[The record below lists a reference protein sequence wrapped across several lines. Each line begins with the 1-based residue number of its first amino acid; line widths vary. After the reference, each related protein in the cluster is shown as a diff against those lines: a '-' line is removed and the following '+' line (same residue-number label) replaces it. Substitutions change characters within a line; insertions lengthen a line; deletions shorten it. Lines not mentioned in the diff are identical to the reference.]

1 MQRLAI
7 AGILVVI
14 LPSLGFAHVS
24 VRPRE
29 SKAGAEERYVVR
41 VPTEGTVATDYVR
54 LEIPKD
60 VSILE
65 VLAAEGAT
73 FEMTKEG
80 GQATAITW
88 SKAIPPKAVTEFVFR
103 ARNPDSGDIV
113 WKAHQHFGDGT
124 TADWIGAPGE
134 RRPAAVTK
142 LTSGDHLGGLQVSES
157 DAAVRRRDQ
166 QRLDRL
172 QRPRSRSR
180 WVLAFRAGDC
190 SSVARKRIA
199 NRQAAFD
206 HLAVLEVFR
215 VERCALRFQCSC
227 RNQSVVELESVL
239 ICDADASVM
248 AMN

>member
-80 GQATAITW
+80 GRAMITW
-88 SKAIPPKAVTEFVFR
+88 SKAIPPKAVAEFVFR
-103 ARNPDSGDIV
+103 TRNPDSGDIV
-113 WKAHQHFGDGT
+113 WKAHQHFADGT
-124 TADWIGAPGE
+124 TADWIGAPSE

-142 LTSGDHLGGLQVSES
+142 LTSGDGLGGLQVSES
-157 DAAVRRRDQ
+157 DAAVIE
-166 QRLDRL
+166 
-172 QRPRSRSR
+172 
-180 WVLAFRAGDC
+180 AC
-190 SSVARKRIA
+190 
-199 NRQAAFD
+199 
-206 HLAVLEVFR
+206 
-215 VERCALRFQCSC
+215 
-227 RNQSVVELESVL
+227 
-239 ICDADASVM
+239 
-248 AMN
+248 